1 MGPKFAMTAVDP
13 RDAAG
18 ARTAGIGRRAGA
30 FRAALATVWLV
41 PVIIG
46 AHVRAAERG
55 ERPADP
61 LLRLVAP
68 DAAVVLTVEG
78 LRDQVRAF
86 TGSPLAAGLRQLPAV
101 RAWLDS
107 EKYQQ
112 FEQSRARIEAVLG
125 VNLTD
130 LRDELLGDAVVLALR
145 LPPEGPADSSLARG
159 LLLFRA
165 RDQALLERLI
175 RVVNTTQKDSG
186 ELAQVGDRRRAGTTY
201 HVREFPAAAGRL
213 AEWYVVYPDG
223 TFAFSNSELLIQA
236 VIDRKSPTRTA
247 QNASREIA
255 GATAVNVNDAGTK
268 IEPGLGDLPKLHSV
282 QRRLP
287 GPALARL
294 FVDPRHIG
302 RWLAAAPRPAKP
314 SDARLMAM
322 IERYL
327 AAVDYAGAALVW
339 DDRAIV
345 LHTVET
351 LDPSKLDPWLRRWAA
366 VNRRLDPAPE
376 RVPST
381 TLALASGQVDAL
393 ALHDALSQLIPD
405 EDGPRLANIE
415 TILTG
420 LLLGQDLRSRI
431 LPRLGPGVLAYFDTP
446 SETGQ
451 RGAAGVE
458 PPPGNSWPF
467 PLVVVV
473 SLGRDEK
480 RASQAGGA
488 RSKDA
493 GAQEPAPITVAA
505 ALENA
510 LRTVL
515 ALTAMDE
522 KRNQGRSRILT
533 RVVAGATV
541 TTLDFPIP
549 FAFAVDGAGS
559 RLVVGTSADS
569 VARYLESSS
578 DPKAGERFRRLQA
591 AAFPGDETYFC
602 IDFDALN
609 KLAGRHR
616 DRLVQ
621 SLAVRK
627 QRPAADVDRDLTQV
641 LALARLFEAAFV
653 TSRFEPDATTVERR
667 VGLIL
672 HERGGK

>member
-1 MGPKFAMTAVDP
+1 M
-13 RDAAG
+13 R
-18 ARTAGIGRRAGA
+18 
-30 FRAALATVWLV
+30 
-41 PVIIG
+41 
-46 AHVRAAERG
+46 
-55 ERPADP
+55 

-68 DAAVVLTVEG
+68 DVAVVLTVEG

-86 TGSPLAAGLRQLPAV
+86 TGSRLAADLRQLPAV

-112 FEQSRARIEAVLG
+112 FEQSRAQIEAVLG
-125 VNLTD
+125 ANLTD

-145 LPPEGPADSSLARG
+145 LPPDGPADSSLARG
-159 LLLFRA
+159 LLLFQA

-186 ELAQVGDRRRAGTTY
+186 ELAQVGDRQRAGTTY

-213 AEWYVVYPDG
+213 PEWYVAYPDG
-223 TFAFSNSELLIQA
+223 TFAFSNSEPLIQA

-247 QNASREIA
+247 QNASREGPVPSDVP
-255 GATAVNVNDAGTK
+255 GAK
-268 IEPGLGDLPKLHSV
+268 IEPGLGDLPRLHSV
-282 QRRLP
+282 QSRLP
-287 GPALARL
+287 EPALARL

-302 RWLAAAPRPAKP
+302 RLLAAAPRPAKP

-322 IERYL
+322 LERYL

-339 DDRAIV
+339 NDRAIV
-345 LHTVET
+345 VHTVET
-351 LDPSKLDPWLRRWAA
+351 LDPSKLDPWLRRWAGGT
-366 VNRRLDPAPE
+366 RRLDPALE

-381 TLALASGQVDAL
+381 ALAVASAHVDAL
-393 ALHDALSQLIPD
+393 ALYDALSRLVPD
-405 EDGPRLANIE
+405 EDGPKLANIE
-415 TILTG
+415 TVLTG
-420 LLLGQDLRSRI
+420 LLLGQDLRTRV
-431 LPRLGPGVLAYFDTP
+431 LPRLGPGVLAYLDSP
-446 SETGQ
+446 SETEEG
-451 RGAAGVE
+451 GAAGAE
-458 PPPGNSWPF
+458 PSPGSSWPF

-473 SLGRDEK
+473 SLGRDEQG
-480 RASQAGGA
+480 ASQAGGA
-488 RSKDA
+488 PPKEAS
-493 GAQEPAPITVAA
+493 AQEPAPVTVAA

-549 FAFAVDGAGS
+549 FAYAVDGAGS

-591 AAFPGDETYFC
+591 AAFPGDETFFC
-602 IDFDALN
+602 VDLDALN

-621 SLAVRK
+621 SLAARK

-653 TSRFEPDATTVERR
+653 TSRFEPDATTVQRR

-672 HERGGK
+672 HDQGGK